1 MNLFEKK
8 RYSEAHSKFD
18 GQYGGCDGVRHEL
31 NAVNKAA
38 CEFQLELYRKC
49 VNSCN
54 VILKEQPS
62 NIRALTLLAKALR
75 ELQHAS
81 DSQRA
86 FEDALQA
93 CLVAEDAFM
102 MLVVQECM
110 CMSSSKTTHSSP
122 ILGTKTTREPFECLQ
137 GPVPRSLAPSYTAVA
152 EGISLA
158 DIEGIRKQ
166 FVGNGEGQFDPTV
179 LQQARCNLSH
189 ATGIEILDD
198 MIAFG
203 YLQVNVG

>member
-1 MNLFEKK
+1 MNFFEKK
-8 RYSEAHSKFD
+8 RYSEAYSKFD
-18 GQYGGCDGVRHEL
+18 SQYGGSDGVGHAL
-31 NAVNKAA
+31 TTVNQAT
-38 CEFQLELYRKC
+38 CQFQLELYRKC

-62 NIRALTLLAKALR
+62 NIRALILLAKALR
-75 ELQHAS
+75 ELQHVSEA
-81 DSQRA
+81 QRA
-86 FEDALQA
+86 FDDALQA
-93 CLVAEDAFM
+93 CHVAEDAFM

-110 CMSSSKTTHSSP
+110 TSSSKNTHSSSIFNTKAAGEP
-122 ILGTKTTREPFECLQ
+122 SVILQR
-137 GPVPRSLAPSYTAVA
+137 PVPPSQPLSCTAVA
-152 EGISLA
+152 VTSLA
-158 DIEGIRKQ
+158 DIEGLRKR
-166 FVGNGEGQFDPTV
+166 FVGVGQGQFDPTI

>member
-1 MNLFEKK
+1 MNFFVKK
-8 RYSEAHSKFD
+8 RYSEACSKFD
-18 GQYGGCDGVRHEL
+18 SQHGDSNGVEHEL
-31 NAVNKAA
+31 TAVNQAT
-38 CEFQLELYRKC
+38 CQFQLELYRKC

-62 NIRALTLLAKALR
+62 NIRALILLAKALR

-81 DSQRA
+81 EAQRA
-86 FEDALQA
+86 FDDALQA

-102 MLVVQECM
+102 MLVVQD
-110 CMSSSKTTHSSP
+110 CMSSSSTNTHSSSISNTKNAGEP
-122 ILGTKTTREPFECLQ
+122 STILQRS
-137 GPVPRSLAPSYTAVA
+137 VPPSESLPCTAVA
-152 EGISLA
+152 VTSLA
-158 DIEGIRKQ
+158 DIEGLRKR
-166 FVGNGEGQFDPTV
+166 FVGNGQGQFDPTV
-179 LQQARCNLSH
+179 LQQARSNLSH